1 MGETGRSTEPR
12 ADERVTELVKRAT
25 EQASLLVRD
34 EVRLAAAELAGKG
47 KRAGIGI
54 GSLGGAG
61 LLALY
66 GVAALLAAAVL
77 ALTLVLPAWAAA
89 LIVGGAVLA
98 VAGTAALV
106 GKQQI
111 ARANPPLPQEAK
123 ASVKA
128 DIAEIKERAKR

>member
-12 ADERVTELVKRAT
+12 ADERVTELVKRAA
-25 EQASLLVRD
+25 EQ
-34 EVRLAAAELAGKG
+34 AGKG

-77 ALTLVLPAWAAA
+77 ALTLVLPSWAAA
-89 LIVGGAVLA
+89 LIVGAA
-98 VAGTAALV
+98 AGTAALV

-111 ARANPPLPQEAK
+111 ARANPPLPQE
-123 ASVKA
+123 
-128 DIAEIKERAKR
+128 